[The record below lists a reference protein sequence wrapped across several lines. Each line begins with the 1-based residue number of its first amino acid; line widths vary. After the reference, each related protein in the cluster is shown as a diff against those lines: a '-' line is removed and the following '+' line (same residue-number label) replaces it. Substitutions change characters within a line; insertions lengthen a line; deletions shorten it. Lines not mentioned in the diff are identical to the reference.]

1 MEHAPEVVPMK
12 RQALLFL
19 SLLITGFLLE
29 PHFSAVASWADE
41 ATSSAAED
49 QKGES
54 NVGTW
59 LVQFYRNTISKV
71 DGDRCPS
78 EPSCSEYSVQAFK
91 KHGFFIGWVMTV
103 DRLIHE
109 GTEETKVSPVVYS
122 QGKKKIYDP
131 VKNNDFWWCQSEK
144 P

>member
-1 MEHAPEVVPMK
+1 MK
-12 RQALLFL
+12 RQTLLFL
-19 SLLITGFLLE
+19 CILLSGPWLAFC
-29 PHFSAVASWADE
+29 FSPVETRADE
-41 ATSSAAED
+41 PTSSAVVKP
-49 QKGES
+49 KGET

-59 LVQFYRNTISKV
+59 LVGFYKKTVSRV

-78 EPSCSEYSVQAFK
+78 EPSCSEYSLQAFR

-109 GTEETKVSPVVYS
+109 GTEETKVSPVVFPG
-122 QGKKKIYDP
+122 GKKKIYDP
-131 VKNNDFWWCQSEK
+131 VENNDFWWHRSEK